1 MRTLLVGL
9 DDPRGRS
16 AHQAL
21 LPTRTTREAAGARIV
36 DMIRQEIPTYTE
48 AKYLHD
54 FGRLNLYPTGHAKT
68 GKGATEIDRMAAS
81 WCWLLI
87 LEAGYTDVVLFG
99 ARVKAAFADLV
110 YIDDQ
115 LGCGSARVGSRQ
127 INFYA
132 LPHPSL
138 RNPWYGNPDNILYAA
153 KLLGSL
159 RNSQHGARRLRS
171 EP

>member
-1 MRTLLVGL
+1 MRTLLVAL
-9 DDPRGRS
+9 DDPRARS

-36 DMIRQEIPTYTE
+36 DMIRQDIPTYTE
-48 AKYLHD
+48 ARYLHD
-54 FGRLNLYPTGHAKT
+54 FGRLNLYPTGHAKA
-68 GKGATEIDRMAAS
+68 GKGATEIDRLAAS

-110 YIDDQ
+110 YVDGE
-115 LGCGSARVGSRQ
+115 LGCGSARVGERL

-132 LPHPSL
+132 LPHPSV
-138 RNPWYGNPDNILYAA
+138 RNPWYGEQENLLYAA

-159 RNSQHGARRLRS
+159 RNHQSGARRRRS
-171 EP
+171 DP